1 MKTIAMCAAL
11 VLTALGSYGDLTP
24 KKWNGGSGNWNDP
37 DKWSPAGVPTADDA
51 VTIPAGS
58 TVTIHGSK
66 AIAGSLALER
76 SGRLNY
82 ACTADYVFKAVETPE
97 DAGLE
102 LNLEVVGNFDVRGL
116 ISFGGK
122 DHAGKSV
129 LTVGGNFTM
138 TTGDA
143 QVALLAGEEG
153 GTVTV
158 GGNFVVTYGAAL
170 YLISHSV
177 TGGSFRIDVGGNASV
192 IEGSGVS
199 AAGYGYAYPNGPGC
213 FHPIFDTLNE
223 AGTSGVWHEGEGGSY
238 GGVGGTYKGDSR
250 TYGGTYGFAL
260 APCQAGS
267 PGEER
272 TTAPTGP
279 RGGGLIRIHA
289 QGDFTLD
296 GKLSAKGGENGN
308 GAGGGS
314 GGGVWITCRDFLTGG
329 KAAVDVSGGSGR
341 GSWGSGGGG
350 GRFCLITG
358 KPSAAQ
364 IDSLVETGTCSG
376 LLMLTEDVTD
386 AATSPYPTLVN
397 LSAGA
402 SSDHSNPPAERG
414 TGVVAINL
422 SGRAVLNVA
431 TLAYGDTLAD
441 PPSSPVPSKN
451 SFLFE
456 GAQEA
461 VALTPSVLQGTDGRQ
476 RRICTQYAYSNS
488 VGTVENASGTAKTIQ
503 STAADVHWITWD
515 FNRLEYLVRL
525 VGTDGQGTVAGV
537 DTWYEA
543 NSEITLVAQ
552 PAEGWKFFAWGG
564 EVPSEHMFDREL
576 TIPLDAPMDVRVQ
589 FIADMGESP
598 DELAATQ
605 DGEWTD
611 PATWGG
617 LGVPGP
623 NTAVT
628 IAGRKV
634 RHSYPIAVEATSLT
648 LSGSASLGFWGVGN
662 AATAAQSLDTV
673 YANELALV
681 ISNDVVLADSAELF
695 VGGRLTLY
703 RPSVTVGGALSLS
716 GTAKLAV
723 YGGRVEPDGDD
734 STSYSGD
741 GARVTVAGDITL
753 ADSAWILPYCHGV
766 TGAGVRFT
774 TAGAVSVAA
783 NAGFDATGKGFTAPN
798 GPGYYYYPA
807 PNGNGGNG
815 EGGSY
820 GGMGGTA
827 SGEGKMER
835 TGGFPYGSAVAPF
848 WCGSA
853 GAAAYSKT
861 TGGAG
866 GGSIRIHAAGTV
878 TLYGKLLADGVI
890 TGSDSK
896 TFGNAGCGSGGGVW
910 VTCGAFVCDDNA
922 RISAIGA
929 SRNNGTD
936 SGAAA
941 GNWGGGG
948 GGGRVSIITG
958 GLSEEELAALYSTG
972 EMAELTLVTDDV
984 NNPDAFDYPNL
995 IDVRGGYA
1003 ERRTS
1008 YGTRGTAQ
1016 VWLNAGSS
1024 AQLAVTT
1031 EPGPSAFEA
1040 PILSPTPGMSLV
1052 DKPMQATV
1060 GSLFFVAG
1068 SNHRARRFF
1077 TGYVYSCGDTL
1088 IRSGTEP
1095 TCTVDPADGGELS
1108 LVWKFERLENL
1119 LTMTCDPVCGSFDGI
1134 ANDGW
1139 YASDTAATVTAVP
1152 EAGWKFLCWDG
1163 EVPVAQSKDNP
1174 LVVPM
1179 DRPRQMRA
1187 FFVPEVAPDELTA
1200 TQNGAWFEPA
1210 TWGGS
1215 GVPGSNTVVKI
1226 PNGKIVTSVLPI
1238 DVDARKIELGVAAK
1252 LRLWG
1257 EGDNAYLMKVPNV
1270 AGWDSYSGPLRFTVR
1285 ESVAVN
1291 GDLAWM
1297 SVGGL
1302 GVGINAQVSIGG
1314 DLTLT
1319 GSGAFGIYAGPVATN
1334 DLVAY
1339 ARGGA
1344 RVEVGGTI
1352 RLQGKSIVYPYS
1364 HPTNGASVVFK
1375 ARDIEVAA
1383 GAGFNAVRAGFGYCY
1398 GPGTYRGHLGVDPSK
1413 WIDEGHGA
1421 SYGGVNSRY
1430 KVDLY
1435 PEQPIYGNAF
1445 VPFWAGSSGTSTVNG
1460 GMAGG
1465 GAIILEASR
1474 SVNLAGYLNADG
1486 SVPKVGETGNGTGG
1500 SVWIRCRSFTAD
1512 PSTALV
1518 TAKGG
1523 MNTWGGAGASGGG
1536 RICIMEMRHPED
1548 EQWYAP
1554 LIELGTCAE
1563 LPRTVRYDVRC
1574 ADLSDADAL
1583 AAAGLSSYA
1592 GVFSAAK
1599 GQANA
1604 EGYRPAIDSTDGTA
1618 VWIKA
1623 HPRGLSVLVK

>member
-1 MKTIAMCAAL
+1 MKTIAMCVAA

-24 KKWNGGSGNWNDP
+24 KKWTGGSGSWNAP
-37 DKWSPAGVPTADDA
+37 ENWSPAGVPTENDA
-51 VTIPAGS
+51 VTIPNGS

-76 SGRLNY
+76 GGRLNY
-82 ACTADYVFKAVETPE
+82 ACTADYVYNAVETPE
-97 DAGLE
+97 DKGLE
-102 LNLEVVGNFDVRGL
+102 LNLEVVGDFDVRGF

-153 GTVTV
+153 GTFTV
-158 GGNFVVTYGAAL
+158 GGNFVVTLGAKL
-170 YLISHSV
+170 ILISHSV
-177 TGGSFRIDVGGNASV
+177 TGGSFRIDVGGDASV

-199 AAGYGYAYPNGPGC
+199 AAEYGYAYPHGPGC

-223 AGTSGVWHEGEGGSY
+223 EGTSGAWHEGEGGSY
-238 GGVGGTYKGDSR
+238 GGVGGTYEKDSR

-272 TTAPTGP
+272 TTKPTGP

-289 QGDFTLD
+289 HGDFTLD
-296 GKLSAKGGENGN
+296 GSLSAKGGEVSYGN

-314 GGGVWITCRDFLTGG
+314 GGGVWITCRDFKTGSR
-329 KAAVDVSGGSGR
+329 AAVDVSGGSGR
-341 GSWGSGGGG
+341 SSYGSGGGG

-358 KPSAAQ
+358 QPSAAQ

-386 AATSPYPTLVN
+386 AASPYPTLVN

-402 SSDHSNPPAERG
+402 SSIHSSPSAERG

-422 SGRAVLNVA
+422 DGRALLNVE

-441 PPSSPVPSKN
+441 PPTWPVPSKN
-451 SFLFE
+451 SFLFKGE
-456 GAQEA
+456 VEA

-476 RRICTQYAYSNS
+476 RRLCTQYAYSNS

-503 STAADVHWITWD
+503 STAADVHWIAWD

-525 VGTDGQGTVAGV
+525 VGTDGQGTVSGV
-537 DTWYEA
+537 DAWYEA
-543 NSEITLVAQ
+543 NSEITMVAQ
-552 PAEGWKFFAWGG
+552 PAEGWKFLAWGG

-576 TIPLDAPMDVRVQ
+576 TIPLGAPMDVRAQ
-589 FIADMGESP
+589 FVADVGESP

-617 LGVPGP
+617 SGVPGP

-634 RHSYPIAVEATSLT
+634 RHSYPIAVEVTSLT

-662 AATAAQSLDTV
+662 AATSAQALDTT
-673 YANELALV
+673 YANELRLV
-681 ISNDVVLADSAELF
+681 VSNDVALADSAELF
-695 VGGRLTLY
+695 VGGRLASY
-703 RPSVTVGGALSLS
+703 RPSVTVGRALSLS
-716 GTAKLAV
+716 GTSKLAV
-723 YGGRVEPDGDD
+723 YGGRVEPDGTDP
-734 STSYSGD
+734 TRYAGD

-774 TAGAVSVAA
+774 TAGAVSIAA

-798 GPGYYYYPA
+798 GPGYYFY
-807 PNGNGGNG
+807 NGNG

-827 SGEGKMER
+827 SGEGNKKR

-853 GAAAYSKT
+853 GAKAYSEA

-866 GGSIRIHAAGTV
+866 GGSIRIHAVGTV

-890 TGSDSK
+890 TGSETTTYGDS
-896 TFGNAGCGSGGGVW
+896 GCGSGGGVW
-910 VTCGAFVCDDNA
+910 ITCGTFVCDDSA

-936 SGAAA
+936 NGGDT

-958 GLSEEELAALYSTG
+958 GLSEEELAGLYATG

-984 NNPDAFDYPNL
+984 NNPDAFDYASL

-1003 ERRTS
+1003 FRRTS
-1008 YGTRGTAQ
+1008 YGARGTAQ
-1016 VWLNAGSS
+1016 IWLNAGSS
-1024 AQLAVTT
+1024 SQLSVTT
-1031 EPGPSAFEA
+1031 EPGPSTFEA
-1040 PILSPTPGMSLV
+1040 LVMSPTPGVSLV
-1052 DKPMQATV
+1052 GETMQATV

-1068 SNHRARRFF
+1068 TNHRTRRFF
-1077 TGYVYSCGDTL
+1077 TEYVYSCGDTL
-1088 IRSGTEP
+1088 IRRGTES
-1095 TCTVDPADGGELS
+1095 TCTVNPADGPELS
-1108 LVWKFERLENL
+1108 LVWKFGRLENL
-1119 LTMTCDPVCGSFDGI
+1119 LTITSDPVYGSVDGI

-1139 YASDTAATVTAVP
+1139 YASDASATVTAVP
-1152 EAGWKFLCWDG
+1152 AAGWKFLCWGG
-1163 EVPVAQSKDNP
+1163 EVPVAQQKDNP
-1174 LVVPM
+1174 LVVSM

-1187 FFVPEVAPDELTA
+1187 FFVPEVAAPDELTA
-1200 TQNGAWFEPA
+1200 TQNGAWFEPT

-1215 GVPGSNTVVKI
+1215 SVPGSNTMVKI
-1226 PNGKIVTSVLPI
+1226 PDGKIVTSVLPI
-1238 DVDARKIELGVAAK
+1238 DVVARKIELGRAAK

-1257 EGDNAYLMKVPNV
+1257 EGDNSYLMQVPNV
-1270 AGWDSYSGPLRFTVR
+1270 DGWESYSGPLRLTVR
-1285 ESVAVN
+1285 ESVAIN
-1291 GDLAWM
+1291 GDFAWM
-1297 SVGGL
+1297 SVGGK
-1302 GVGINAQVSIGG
+1302 GIGINAQVLIGG

-1319 GSGAFGIYAGPVATN
+1319 GSSAFGIYAGPAATN
-1334 DLVAY
+1334 DLVTY

-1352 RLQGKSIVYPYS
+1352 RLQDKSIVYPFS
-1364 HPTNGASVVFK
+1364 HPTNGASVVFR
-1375 ARDIEVAA
+1375 ARDIEVGA
-1383 GAGFNAVRAGFGYCY
+1383 GAGFNAVRAGFDYCY

-1421 SYGGVNSRY
+1421 SYGGINSRW
-1430 KVDLY
+1430 KSDKY

-1445 VPFWAGSSGTSTVNG
+1445 VPFWAGSSGTSTMNG
-1460 GMAGG
+1460 GQAGG
-1465 GAIILEASR
+1465 GAIILEALRTVS
-1474 SVNLAGYLNADG
+1474 LAGYLNANG
-1486 SVPKVGETGNGTGG
+1486 SAPDQEKTGNGTGG
-1500 SVWIRCRSFTAD
+1500 SVWIRCRSFSAD
-1512 PSTALV
+1512 PATAQV

-1523 MNTWGGAGASGGG
+1523 NNRWGGAGASGGG

-1563 LPRTVRYDVRC
+1563 LPRTVRYGVLC
-1574 ADLSDADAL
+1574 ANLSDAEAL
-1583 AAAGLSSYA
+1583 AASGLSSYA

-1599 GQANA
+1599 GQTGFDP
-1604 EGYRPAIDSTDGTA
+1604 EIDSTDGTA

-1623 HPRGLSVLVK
+1623 HPRGLTVLVK